1 MKKWRNFQNPESK
14 KTHFKCDMCHKEW
27 TKAVPY
33 YIIGTHPAIS
43 KLVGYKEQEIC
54 LKCVKREMGSKNKHR
69 KDFLE

>member
-1 MKKWRNFQNPESK
+1 
-14 KTHFKCDMCHKEW
+14 MCHKEW

-33 YIIGTHPAIS
+33 FIIGTHPAIS
-43 KLVGYKEQEIC
+43 KLVGYIEQEIC